1 MFDNIGTALVQ
12 AFGFFAIFGYFVYQT
27 LFANRN
33 SENSKLN
40 TDKRKDYELK
50 KSNNIN
56 NKKLFFNNKKSSQT
70 EVQIKKKGLFNRAQ
84 KIKQENTMPKKNKWF
99 R

>member
-40 TDKRKDYELK
+40 TDKRKNYESK

-56 NKKLFFNNKKSSQT
+56 NKELFFNNKKSSQT
-70 EVQIKKKGLFNRAQ
+70 EVKIKKKGLFNRAQ